1 MTHIEPLKFITPE
14 LKQELKELIMEVLD
28 ERELNRK
35 LNGPYDFPEE

>member
-1 MTHIEPLKFITPE
+1 MTHTKPLKFITPK

-28 ERELNRK
+28 ERELQRK